1 MLDFSAN
8 FLALINSLGVTVIIL
23 QQLLYAIL
31 EN

>member
-23 QQLLYAIL
+23 QLYAIL

>member
-23 QQLLYAIL
+23 QLYAIL
-31 EN
+31 DN

>member
-23 QQLLYAIL
+23 QLYGIL

>member
-8 FLALINSLGVTVIIL
+8 FLALIYSLGVTVIIL
-23 QQLLYAIL
+23 QLYAIL